1 MQKFNFKEQ
10 FLTKKYIYRLILSI
24 ILIISLTVSLFLFF
38 WKKNTVRRMFI
49 FPSVSGELI
58 VEYRNLDKNP
68 VQGDVQYFI
77 DEILLGSQI
86 ERTRKIFTFGTT
98 VLSCFQRDE
107 QLYLDLSS
115 DLLQMDDNV
124 IELKQGFELLRLNI
138 KKNFSDIKK
147 INFFVDG
154 KYAY

>member
-10 FLTKKYIYRLILSI
+10 FFTKKYIYRFFFLIVLVLS
-24 ILIISLTVSLFLFF
+24 LLVSLFFFF

-49 FPSVSGELI
+49 FPSISGDLVI
-58 VEYRNLDKNP
+58 EYRNLDKDP
-68 VQGDVQYFI
+68 VQGEVQYFI
-77 DEILLGSQI
+77 DEVLLGSQL
-86 ERTRKIFTFGTT
+86 ERTKKIFTFGTK
-98 VLSCFQRDE
+98 VLSCFQRDD

-115 DLLQMDDNV
+115 DLLQMGDYV
-124 IELKQGFELLRLNI
+124 IDIKEGFDILRLNI
-138 KKNFSDIKK
+138 TKNFSDIKT

>member
-10 FLTKKYIYRLILSI
+10 FFSKKYIYRLILSI
-24 ILIISLTVSLFLFF
+24 ILIISLVVSFVFF
-38 WKKNTVRRMFI
+38 FGKKNTVRRMFI
-49 FPSVSGELI
+49 FPSISGELI

-68 VQGDVQYFI
+68 VQGEVQYFI
-77 DEILLGSQI
+77 DEILLGSQL
-86 ERTRKIFTFGTT
+86 ERTKKIFTFGTK

-107 QLYLDLSS
+107 QLYLDLSA
-115 DLLQMDDNV
+115 DLLQMGDNV
-124 IELKQGFELLRLNI
+124 IDIKEGFDILKLNI
-138 KKNFSDIKK
+138 TKNFSDIKK

>member
-10 FLTKKYIYRLILSI
+10 FLTKKCIYRLILSI

-58 VEYRNLDKNP
+58 IEYRNLDKNP

>member
-24 ILIISLTVSLFLFF
+24 ILIISLIVSLFLFF

-86 ERTRKIFTFGTT
+86 ERTRKIFTFGTK

-115 DLLQMDDNV
+115 DLLQMGDYV
-124 IELKQGFELLRLNI
+124 IDIKEGFDILRLNI
-138 KKNFSDIKK
+138 TKNFSDIKT

>member
-24 ILIISLTVSLFLFF
+24 ILIISLTFSLFLFF

-86 ERTRKIFTFGTT
+86 ERTRKIFTFGTK

>member
-10 FLTKKYIYRLILSI
+10 FFTKKYIYRFIFLIVLVLS
-24 ILIISLTVSLFLFF
+24 LLVSLFFFF

-49 FPSVSGELI
+49 FPSISGDLVI
-58 VEYRNLDKNP
+58 EYRNLDKNP
-68 VQGDVQYFI
+68 VQGEVQYFI
-77 DEILLGSQI
+77 DEVLLGSQL
-86 ERTRKIFTFGTT
+86 ERTKKIFTFGTK
-98 VLSCFQRDE
+98 VLSCFQRDD

-115 DLLQMDDNV
+115 DLLQMGDNV
-124 IELKQGFELLRLNI
+124 IDIKEGFDILRLNI
-138 KKNFSDIKK
+138 TKNFSDIKT

>member
-10 FLTKKYIYRLILSI
+10 FFSKKYIYRLILSI
-24 ILIISLTVSLFLFF
+24 ILIISLVVSLVFF
-38 WKKNTVRRMFI
+38 FGKKNTVRRMFI
-49 FPSVSGELI
+49 FSSISGELI

-68 VQGDVQYFI
+68 VQGEVQYFI
-77 DEILLGSQI
+77 DEILLGSQL
-86 ERTRKIFTFGTT
+86 ERTKKIFTFGTK

-107 QLYLDLSS
+107 QLYLDLSA
-115 DLLQMDDNV
+115 DLLQMGDNV
-124 IELKQGFELLRLNI
+124 IDIKEGFDILKLNI
-138 KKNFSDIKK
+138 TKNFSDIKK